1 MAGDLVSATIKGGL
15 FTKIVGR
22 RLVFFREIPSTMDE
36 AARLAMGTATDGT
49 VVVAETQTSGRGRF
63 GRKWVSA
70 MGNIYM
76 SVVFRPTLDALPYL
90 SILAGVATI
99 QAIRK
104 TTGLEPKIKWPND
117 VMLGRKKVAGILVES
132 VTEGDAVCY
141 AVLGIGINVDLDPCR
156 NEEISDTATS
166 LEAVSG
172 KPLVRED
179 ILRQL
184 LQDMDSLYLKLI
196 QGQTPVEEWKEML
209 ETLGQN
215 VQVSWRSET
224 YRGLAEGIDDVGNL
238 ELRLED
244 GRRVTMTAGD
254 VTMREIL

>member
-22 RLVFFREIPSTMDE
+22 RLVFFQEIPSTMDQ
-36 AARLAMGTATDGT
+36 AARLAMEATTDGT

-63 GRKWVSA
+63 GRKWTSPT
-70 MGNIYM
+70 GNIYM

-99 QAIRK
+99 QTIRK
-104 TTGLEPKIKWPND
+104 TTGLEPKVKWPND
-117 VMLGRKKVAGILVES
+117 VMLGTKKVAGILVES

-141 AVLGIGINVDLDPCR
+141 AVLGIGINVALDPSK
-156 NEEISDTATS
+156 NEEISGIATS
-166 LEAVSG
+166 LEGAVG

-184 LQDMDSLYLKLI
+184 LQDLDSLYLKLI
-196 QGQTPVEEWKEML
+196 QGQTPIEAWREML

-215 VQVSWRSET
+215 VQVTWRNYT
-224 YRGLAEGIDDVGNL
+224 YRGLAERIDHVGNL
-238 ELRLED
+238 QLRLED
-244 GRRVTMTAGD
+244 GRLVTMTAGD
-254 VTMREIL
+254 VTMRDTL